1 MNLRLI
7 TMVMLVF
14 PAVLATNNNCNVL
27 FLHSSSVTFDFV
39 MYELEVDGKSLK
51 KAVLPDAVFT
61 IPNCTFKIDISST
74 TYKVG
79 LVVIPMLTNLPDSVR
94 IVRGVCGDGI
104 IGVVSLDSPR
114 NYWTATKTEIEN
126 LAESG
131 CNIIIAVTPNNNVL
145 TEELIG
151 AKQVHAIVQ
160 NAGKIWTKSGELEL
174 VQNEENDPKT
184 LFVSFDKYGDI
195 IQFEDSSVYFD
206 ESRIKRQINDTDDT
220 DNTNN
225 TTTEQYE
232 TRTTRTTR
240 TIRQRS
246 SMRWRANVVLP
257 GRFSSPATCTLR
269 HFKDCDE
276 GECALGNFIAD
287 AIAFYARWHIA
298 TRANALW
305 AISSRMLSPST
316 LDGTGPTIINCGPVI
331 RAESLLILA
340 ALQKQ
345 WESKNI
351 VHIAGLQIWKTADNK
366 DGFASARKQILSDP
380 SFDAVK
386 KGQYS
391 VTGSKQFLKK
401 FCAPKCEKACIR
413 DIVQEYVEVNK
424 DIIPQIKFRY
434 WDLTRAELKLVK
446 DGYGKAFL
454 KSGAFTTFS
463 VSLKLYLSL
472 CSLYVV

>member
-1 MNLRLI
+1 
-7 TMVMLVF
+7 MLVF

-39 MYELEVDGKSLK
+39 DELEVDGKSLK
-51 KAVLPDAVFT
+51 KAVLPDAVLYYST

-195 IQFEDSSVYFD
+195 IQFEDGSVYFD

-225 TTTEQYE
+225 TTTEQYDVE
-232 TRTTRTTR
+232 GERGAAGK
-240 TIRQRS
+240 IFLAGD
-246 SMRWRANVVLP
+246 M
-257 GRFSSPATCTLR
+257 

-287 AIAFYARWHIA
+287 AIAFYARWHWTNDNKLWSRYPVAFFQETAEALKGIA
-298 TRANALW
+298 FKRGLYDPESFPKAFKKITQR
-305 AISSRMLSPST
+305 I
-316 LDGTGPTIINCGPVI
+316 CVC

-413 DIVQEYVEVNK
+413 GNDCVWKVGNRACNQS
-424 DIIPQIKFRY
+424 Q
-434 WDLTRAELKLVK
+434 TRQ
-446 DGYGKAFL
+446 F
-454 KSGAFTTFS
+454 
-463 VSLKLYLSL
+463 
-472 CSLYVV
+472 